1 MHHDSQLTPQ
11 TPLPVAISNT
21 QSEKEANICQYSLD
35 NRKNQEAIRAEKQR
49 GADNKWKHGER
60 FFFFFFFF
68 LLRGGFKSRPRKEVD
83 RRTNW
88 ASPLPLPAPD
98 SIRLKTFGL
107 LFWLCYFYSHLSC
120 WSYLQNVSREW
131 RGLEVSWNPARWIV
145 FFGCGWSIAALFG
158 PVQKNS
164 GVGELESALPLGNKT
179 TTHTFSDASYTHV
192 HFSCVR
198 FQQTGTDS
206 V

>member
-1 MHHDSQLTPQ
+1 MHHDSLLTPQ

-35 NRKNQEAIRAEKQR
+35 NRKIRKQY
-49 GADNKWKHGER
+49 ER
-60 FFFFFFFF
+60 KNSGVLTISGNMVSVFISLWGSSPVQRRRSTDGQTGHRHF
-68 LLRGGFKSRPRKEVD
+68 LFLPRFYQVK
-83 RRTNW
+83 N
-88 ASPLPLPAPD
+88 L
-98 SIRLKTFGL
+98 GL
-107 LFWLCYFYSHLSC
+107 LFWLRYFYSHLSC
-120 WSYLQNVSREW
+120 WSYLQNGSREW
-131 RGLEVSWNPARWIV
+131 RGLEVSWNPARWI
-145 FFGCGWSIAALFG
+145 FFGRGWLIAALFG

-164 GVGELESALPLGNKT
+164 GVGVLESTLPLGNKT

-198 FQQTGTDS
+198 FQQTGTDY

>member
-68 LLRGGFKSRPRKEVD
+68 PSSWRFQVPSEEGGRPTDKLGITTSSSCPRFYQVKNFWIIVLTVLFLFPSFLLELFTECEQRVKGTGGVLKSSTMDCFFWLRMVD
-83 RRTNW
+83 RCSIWPGTKEFRCGR
-88 ASPLPLPAPD
+88 AGERSAP
-98 SIRLKTFGL
+98 R
-107 LFWLCYFYSHLSC
+107 
-120 WSYLQNVSREW
+120 
-131 RGLEVSWNPARWIV
+131 
-145 FFGCGWSIAALFG
+145 
-158 PVQKNS
+158 
-164 GVGELESALPLGNKT
+164 
-179 TTHTFSDASYTHV
+179 
-192 HFSCVR
+192 
-198 FQQTGTDS
+198 
-206 V
+206 